1 MNELGCSFLGQAKV
15 DGVGLFEMDT
25 KDVCAKVA
33 QPLRNL
39 NNMCQ
44 FENYAGR
51 YFLYEEIY
59 LTCLSC
65 S

>member
-39 NNMCQ
+39 NNMILKNAGCGKVIMCQ

-51 YFLYEEIY
+51 Y
-59 LTCLSC
+59 
-65 S
+65 